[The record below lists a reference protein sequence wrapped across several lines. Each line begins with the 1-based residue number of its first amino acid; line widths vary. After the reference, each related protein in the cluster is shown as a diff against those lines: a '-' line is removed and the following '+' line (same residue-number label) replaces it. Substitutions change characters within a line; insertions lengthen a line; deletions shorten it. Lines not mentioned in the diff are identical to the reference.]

1 MTEQNVIA
9 IKSDGDVWEL
19 DVLGVP
25 YGGPNN
31 GRDSDGE
38 YFSAQTKLYLDKYPT
53 VPAVY

>member
-1 MTEQNVIA
+1 MSEHTVIA
-9 IKSDGDVWEL
+9 IKSGDAWEL

-38 YFSAQTKLYLDKYPT
+38 HFSAQTKLYLDKYPIS
-53 VPAVY
+53 